1 MASTATKLVES
12 FTKERVKKGGMFALG
27 YALGYL
33 SHAAGLF

>member
-1 MASTATKLVES
+1 MASTGTKLVES
-12 FTKERVKKGGMFALG
+12 FTKERVKKGGAFALG